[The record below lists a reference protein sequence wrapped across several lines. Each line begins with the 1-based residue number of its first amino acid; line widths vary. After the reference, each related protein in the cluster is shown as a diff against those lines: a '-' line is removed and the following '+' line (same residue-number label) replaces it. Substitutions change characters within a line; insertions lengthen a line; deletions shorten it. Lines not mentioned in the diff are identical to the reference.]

1 MADETPDRARLA
13 RAVAAA
19 AGSTPGV
26 SRLVPGTGVP
36 VVTQVPGGSVPGV
49 GLGPS
54 AVCVRVAV
62 DRFPLEPVITGVVEA
77 VSAVLAGAGDPRRV
91 EVVVADVDDPPTERT
106 AHRGTDDRDAH

>member
-1 MADETPDRARLA
+1 MADLSTDRVMLA

-26 SRLVPGTGVP
+26 ARLVPGTGVP
-36 VVTQVPGGSVPGV
+36 VVTHVPGGTVTGV
-49 GLGPS
+49 GLGPA
-54 AVCVRVAV
+54 AVSVHVAV

-91 EVVVADVDDPPTERT
+91 EVVVEDVDEAAVRR
-106 AHRGTDDRDAH
+106 AARARDAD